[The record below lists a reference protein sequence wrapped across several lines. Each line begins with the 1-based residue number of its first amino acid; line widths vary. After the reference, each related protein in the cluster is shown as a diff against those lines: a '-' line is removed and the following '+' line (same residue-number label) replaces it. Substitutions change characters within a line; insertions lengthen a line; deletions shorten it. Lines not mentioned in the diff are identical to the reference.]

1 MIPAQVRIDP
11 EHVQESLLGHGQEG
25 VVLTHLDRDGPLGE
39 QLSCSLFKTRWWASY
54 TPLDDQHRVG
64 AQGAVRSRGQVRGQG
79 QQVCEGQAPLSATVY
94 TPVDD
99 RV

>member
-39 QLSCSLFKTRWWASY
+39 QLSCSLFKTRWW
-54 TPLDDQHRVG
+54 PLFLPQFIL
-64 AQGAVRSRGQVRGQG
+64 QWMT
-79 QQVCEGQAPLSATVY
+79 EFEKYL
-94 TPVDD
+94 
-99 RV
+99 

>member
-25 VVLTHLDRDGPLGE
+25 AVLPHLDRDGPLGE
-39 QLSCSLFKTRWWASY
+39 QLSCSLFKTRWWESY

-79 QQVCEGQAPLSATVY
+79 QQVREGQAPLSATVY